1 MSIIG
6 ENFDPNLIKQ
16 IETRQD
22 KLGQTSLAPADIVYN
37 NSRTAWLRM
46 ASGIDLKDASKA
58 GLGNINPSG
67 LAGSQL
73 AANFV
78 LYGGV
83 SSVDEGNPGSTV
95 FSTDSSISSQIKSQ
109 YGVGFSTDWG
119 PVPPPGIE
127 SLEIQ
132 AINRGGLRKAQLQLI
147 AHNPDQFKL
156 IETLYLRLGFTMLV
170 EWGHTHYYDNGGNL
184 KEMDYTTDPLTSFL
198 GTSGGGFERYRTLQ
212 DSIDSTRQKTK
223 YNYDGFVGFVQNF
236 NWNFSENGT
245 YSINLTLISSGALIE
260 SLTVNKGLSSEHASK
275 VGHSVNSDVFSSYVT
290 HWRESLND
298 NIILEGL
305 PQADFFNAF
314 NLGFKV
320 YRENENSRRT
330 LLTGNQVSE
339 QANLALCFDVT
350 HECEVIKMGMIDPS
364 AEINDKEAD
373 QYYVSLGFF
382 LRFLEATGLYYDS
395 NNKAIFGIQH
405 EYGKSFM
412 LTHPFQNSVDPTIC
426 MLDSETVM
434 LDGNLTDGSL
444 IANSTGQPRESTG
457 ENITVPKVTKDYT
470 SLFRQGVEGN
480 KKFQGDIMGIMVNMN
495 HITNTINSTKSEDGT
510 TTCHAVLSALLND
523 IERVTGNINNFVIGY
538 DDKTRKVIIYD
549 ENTVPGITGK
559 GKTGKINLY
568 GFEAGK
574 TQGNFVKNFSFNT
587 KVFPDIT
594 NLVAI
599 GAQSEIPLPDKASSY
614 QVLNR
619 NLTDRLMSG
628 MNISPYKS
636 TASDN
641 KPASDNYLKLIANL
655 SHHFRVLYND
665 RQFRGVGTTNT
676 NYETAL
682 REALLYDLQFR
693 VKLKEI
699 PSPFFIPVGLS
710 VTLDGL
716 SGMTKYQKFDVGPD
730 YILPPEYS
738 NNLDFV
744 IQEINH
750 SVKGNEW
757 TTTIDTLSWPKQ
769 STASGGKSIS
779 DEVFSGLKSQ
789 VAGEAQGLTEF
800 PIVEGAIDDPVFIA
814 NSTTLFENFGITR
827 GTVLSQDKLLKTFHP
842 NVRERFGAFF
852 TRMKNNPK
860 LKGYTIAINSAL
872 RTFPQQHNLY
882 IQNQTKVE
890 AGNSRHNYGVAI
902 DLALVH
908 PTLKVVCG
916 KTTDID
922 IWRQSGVPT
931 DMQFTGVN
939 FWKGDHED
947 DGYIDRVHFHVNLNI
962 AAAKERAKE
971 YYYDISNLGV
981 DQIFNLDIS
990 DLI

>member
-6 ENFDPNLIKQ
+6 ENFAPDLIKQ
-16 IETRQD
+16 IETRES
-22 KLGQTSLAPADIVYN
+22 KLGKTNLDPADIVYN

-46 ASGIDLKDASKA
+46 ASGVDLKDASKA

-67 LAGSQL
+67 LTGNKL
-73 AANFV
+73 ASNFI

-83 SSVDEGNPGSTV
+83 SSVDEGNPASTV
-95 FSTDSSISSQIKSQ
+95 FSKGSNINSQIKSQ

-132 AINRGGLRKAQLQLI
+132 SINRGGLRKAQLQLI

-198 GTSGGGFERYRTLQ
+198 GTAGGGFERYRTLQ
-212 DSIDSTRQKTK
+212 DKIDSTRQKTK

-260 SLTVNKGLSSEHASK
+260 SLTINRGPSSEHTSK
-275 VGHSVNSDVFSSYVT
+275 IGKSISGDVFSSYVQHWT
-290 HWRESLND
+290 KALKGSNNEIGETDDWRELYKNGFLTLRTKENNKNNILIANDVNNSASESL
-298 NIILEGL
+298 
-305 PQADFFNAF
+305 A
-314 NLGFKV
+314 
-320 YRENENSRRT
+320 
-330 LLTGNQVSE
+330 
-339 QANLALCFDVT
+339 FDVVKAQ
-350 HECEVIKMGMIDPS
+350 EVIRLGMNQPS
-364 AEINDKEAD
+364 IEGGFEAAD

-382 LRFLEATGLYYDS
+382 LRFLETSGLYYDG
-395 NNKAIFGIQH
+395 NDEAIFGIQH
-405 EYGKSFM
+405 EYDTSFM

-426 MLDSETVM
+426 MLDSETIM
-434 LDGNLTDGSL
+434 LDSYLTDGSL
-444 IANSTGQPRESTG
+444 IANSAGRPRESTR
-457 ENITVPKVTKDYT
+457 ENIKVPKTTGGYF
-470 SLFRQGVEGN
+470 SLFRQGEEGN

-495 HITNTINSTKSEDGT
+495 YIINTINSTKSEDGT
-510 TTCHAVLSALLND
+510 TTCHAVLSAILNG
-523 IERVTGNINNFVIGY
+523 IERVTGNINSFVIGY
-538 DDKTRKVIIYD
+538 NEKTRKIIIYD
-549 ENTVPGITGK
+549 ENTIPGITGK

-628 MNISPYKS
+628 MNVSPYKAK
-636 TASDN
+636 TSDN
-641 KPASDNYLKLIANL
+641 KDSSSNYLTLIANL
-655 SHHFRVLYND
+655 SHHFRVLYNE
-665 RQFRGVGTTNT
+665 RYFRGPTSVDYATS
-676 NYETAL
+676 L
-682 REALLYDLQFR
+682 REALLYDLQYR
-693 VKLKEI
+693 VKFKEI

-730 YILPPEYS
+730 YILPPEYP
-738 NNLDFV
+738 NNLDFI

-750 SVKGNEW
+750 SIKNNEW
-757 TTTIDTLSWPKQ
+757 TTTLDTLSWPKPQ
-769 STASGGKSIS
+769 TPSIRKTIS
-779 DEVFSGLKSQ
+779 DEVFTGIQSIVL
-789 VAGEAQGLTEF
+789 GEAPGLTEF
-800 PIVEGAIDDPVFIA
+800 PLVDGATTDPIFVT
-814 NSTTLFENFGITR
+814 NSNTLSENFGITR
-827 GTVLSQDKLLKTFHP
+827 GATLSQDKLLKCFHP
-842 NVRERFGAFF
+842 NVRNRFDTFF

-860 LKGYTIAINSAL
+860 LKGYKITINSAL
-872 RTFPQQHNLY
+872 RTFSQQNDLY
-882 IQNQTKVE
+882 NQNQTTV
-890 AGNSRHNYGVAI
+890 AGGDSKHNYGVAI
-902 DLALVH
+902 DLGLTH
-908 PTLKVVCG
+908 PTLGVVCS

-922 IWRQSGVPT
+922 IWRQSGVPIN
-931 DMQFTGVN
+931 MQFTGVN
-939 FWKGDHED
+939 FWKGDHES
-947 DGYIDRVHFHVNLNI
+947 DGYVDRVHFHVKLNV
-962 AAAKERAKE
+962 AAAKERAIE
-971 YYYDISNLGV
+971 YYYDINNLDV

-990 DLI
+990 DLIT

>member
-46 ASGIDLKDASKA
+46 ASGIDLKDASTA

-67 LAGSQL
+67 LAGNKL

-78 LYGGV
+78 LYGGI
-83 SSVDEGNPGSTV
+83 SSESEGNPASSV
-95 FSTDSSISSQIKSQ
+95 FPKNSAVSSQIKSQ

-127 SLEIQ
+127 SMEIQ
-132 AINRGGLRKAQLQLI
+132 AINRGGLRKAQILLT

-156 IETLYLRLGFTMLV
+156 IETLYLRLGFTMLL

-184 KEMDYTTDPLTSFL
+184 KEMNYTTDPLTSFL
-198 GTSGGGFERYRTLQ
+198 GASGGGYKKYRGIQ
-212 DSIDSTRQKTK
+212 DQIDETRQKTN

-236 NWNFSENGT
+236 NWSFTENGT
-245 YSINLTLISSGALIE
+245 YQINLTVISSGALIE
-260 SLTVNKGLSSEHASK
+260 SLTVNKGLSSEHADK
-275 VGHSVNSDVFSSYVT
+275 VGYSVNGDVFSSYVD
-290 HWRESLND
+290 HWRRSLND
-298 NIILEGL
+298 SIIMESL

-320 YRENENSRRT
+320 YRENQEGKRT

-339 QANLALCFDVT
+339 QANLALSFDVT

-364 AEINDKEAD
+364 SEINKEAD

-395 NNKAIFGIQH
+395 NNEAIFGIQH

-412 LTHPFQNSVDPTIC
+412 LTHPFQNSVDPTVCI
-426 MLDSETVM
+426 LDSETVM
-434 LDGNLTDGSL
+434 LDGHLTDGSL
-444 IANSTGQPRESTG
+444 LSDLNSRESTG
-457 ENITVPKVTKDYT
+457 EIIKVPKATELYT
-470 SLFRQGVEGN
+470 SLFRQGSEGN
-480 KKFQGDIMGIMVNMN
+480 KKFQGDIMGVMVNMN
-495 HITNTINSTKSEDGT
+495 HIINTINSTKSEDGT
-510 TTCHAVLSALLND
+510 TTCHAVLSAILND

-538 DDKTRKVIIYD
+538 NEKTRKIIIYD
-549 ENTVPGITGK
+549 ENTVPGITDK

-568 GFEAGK
+568 GFEAGN

-587 KVFPDIT
+587 KVFPNIT
-594 NLVAI
+594 NLIAVS
-599 GAQSEIPLPDKASSY
+599 AQSEIPLPDKASSY

-628 MNISPYKS
+628 MDASPYKS
-636 TASDN
+636 KTSNNQAS
-641 KPASDNYLKLIANL
+641 SDNYLKLIANL
-655 SHHFRVLYND
+655 SNHFRVLYNE
-665 RQFRGVGTTNT
+665 RQFRSEGTTNV

-682 REALLYDLQFR
+682 RETLLYDLQFR

-730 YILPPEYS
+730 YILPPEYP
-738 NNLDFV
+738 NNLDFI
-744 IQEINH
+744 IQEVNH

-757 TTTIDTLSWPKQ
+757 TTTVDTLSWPKH
-769 STASGGKSIS
+769 STSSGGKGIS
-779 DEVFSGLKSQ
+779 DEVFSGLISK

-800 PIVEGAIDDPVFIA
+800 PIIEGAIADPIFVA
-814 NSTTLFENFGITR
+814 NSNTLFENFGITR

-842 NVRERFGAFF
+842 DVRDRFGAFF

-860 LKGYTIAINSAL
+860 LKGYTITINSAL

-882 IQNQTKVE
+882 TQRQTTVE
-890 AGNSRHNYGVAI
+890 AGDSRHNYGVAI

-908 PTLKVVCG
+908 PTLSVVCG

-947 DGYIDRVHFHVNLNI
+947 DGYIDRVHFHVNLNT
-962 AAAKERAKE
+962 AAAKERARE